1 MNRARVANAD
11 DAGSAVVEF
20 LAVTLL
26 LLVPIVYLVLVL
38 GRLQAAMFAAE
49 GAAREAGRAF
59 TTAAGP
65 DPGDRL
71 AVAAVH
77 LALSDQGFAAV
88 DAAAALGL
96 ECSTDPCLVPGSSV
110 RVRVAFDVD
119 LPFVPDFVR
128 SAVPLSVPV
137 AAEHVAPVGRFTGVS

>member
-1 MNRARVANAD
+1 MSLARGRGPD
-11 DAGSAVVEF
+11 DAGSAVIEF

-38 GRLQAAMFAAE
+38 GRLQAATFAAE

-59 TTAAGP
+59 TTAVGP
-65 DPGDRL
+65 DEGSRQ

-88 DAAAALGL
+88 DRELDGLAVVEVRVTAPLPVAGLLGL
-96 ECSTDPCLVPGSSV
+96 VGTLTVTGHALREVP
-110 RVRVAFDVD
+110 
-119 LPFVPDFVR
+119 
-128 SAVPLSVPV
+128 
-137 AAEHVAPVGRFTGVS
+137 